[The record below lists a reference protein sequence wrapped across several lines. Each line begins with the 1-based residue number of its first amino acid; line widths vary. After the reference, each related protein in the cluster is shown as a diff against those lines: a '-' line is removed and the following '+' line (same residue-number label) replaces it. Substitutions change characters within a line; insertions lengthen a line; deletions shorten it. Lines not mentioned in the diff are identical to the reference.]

1 LGRHFAGGETERRN
15 RKAAH
20 SFPGGA
26 FLVEGRHAAPAGAW
40 VERDFRD
47 ALERYACRAQ
57 DTPHVPRR
65 IPGRRFPAVHHQ
77 PAFAGDDRAVFRQKL
92 FDPEDGFLVAIGYEQ
107 HFVCRGSQDSPAFRA
122 YVRPRIDHDRFE
134 GISEVI

>member
-1 LGRHFAGGETERRN
+1 MDRRVAGNEAERRG
-15 RKAAH
+15 REAAH
-20 SFPGGA
+20 RFPGGA
-26 FLVEGRHAAPAGAW
+26 FRVGGRQAAPADARI
-40 VERDFRD
+40 ERDFRD
-47 ALERYACRAQ
+47 ALERHACRAQ
-57 DTPHVPRR
+57 DTLHVPRR

-77 PAFAGDDRAVFRQKL
+77 PALAGDGRAVFRQKL

-134 GISEVI
+134 GISEVV